1 MTPEQLIAKWEADAQ
16 ELLRTSKAYRSTCN
30 AALKSG
36 YVGRASALMT
46 CAAALRESLG
56 IHAD

>member
-1 MTPEQLIAKWEADAQ
+1 VTPEQLIAKWEADAA

-36 YVGRASALMT
+36 YVGRASALLA
-46 CAAALRESLG
+46 CAAALRESLDTY
-56 IHAD
+56 AD